1 VCRELPGLTSIEVGL
16 DVVPPELA
24 AALAS
29 LPQVQSVCLDCEELP
44 AGGSV
49 WRSLGQLGSKLQHL
63 DMMLRNTQ
71 LADAT
76 SQEGLADLEQPA
88 GATHLHLL
96 ADLLALTA
104 VQHLALHI
112 LGSDGEQLN
121 ALAAL
126 DQLPTLH
133 ALMLQQNESVP
144 EVVWNCGHL
153 TSLRLLHSH
162 LSGVPDAVGRQ
173 LSRLRQLALST
184 CSAARGKFPAAL
196 CTLSQLTTLVIHSF
210 ERWGP
215 NGWPIRVALPPQLS
229 HLRQAKT
236 PGAAFAGVSQPQ
248 LSTCSGAGRQWPVD
262 AAVVASMPCRLL
274 EQLAI

>member
-1 VCRELPGLTSIEVGL
+1 MCREPPGLTSIEVGL
-16 DVVPPELA
+16 DLVPPELA

-29 LPQVQSVCLDCEELP
+29 LPQLQSVCLDCEELP

-112 LGSDGEQLN
+112 LGSDNEELH

-126 DQLPTLH
+126 DQQPTLH
-133 ALMLQQNESVP
+133 GLMLQQIGSVP
-144 EVVWNCGHL
+144 EVVWSCGHL
-153 TSLRLLHSH
+153 TRLRLFDSH
-162 LSGVPDAVGRQ
+162 LTGVPDAGGRQ
-173 LSRLRQLALST
+173 LQRGPQQVSSRAVH
-184 CSAARGKFPAAL
+184 AVPAHN
-196 CTLSQLTTLVIHSF
+196 TSDWQF
-210 ERWGP
+210 
-215 NGWPIRVALPPQLS
+215 
-229 HLRQAKT
+229 
-236 PGAAFAGVSQPQ
+236 
-248 LSTCSGAGRQWPVD
+248 
-262 AAVVASMPCRLL
+262 
-274 EQLAI
+274 